1 MRHRYQM
8 DNKEMKKA
16 FEGLLQYGWM
26 WGNPRHINR
35 KDWELFHKF
44 YKEELNDGVEFK
56 PDTTKK
62 AQAT

>member
-1 MRHRYQM
+1 
-8 DNKEMKKA
+8 MKKA

-26 WGNPRHINR
+26 WGNPRHIDC

-62 AQAT
+62 AS